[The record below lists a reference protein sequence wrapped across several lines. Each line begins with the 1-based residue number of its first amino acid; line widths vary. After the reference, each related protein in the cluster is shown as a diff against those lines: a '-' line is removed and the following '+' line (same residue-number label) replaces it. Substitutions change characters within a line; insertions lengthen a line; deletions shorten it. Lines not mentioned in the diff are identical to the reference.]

1 MPEIQFICERY
12 KKICYIYVNFRNISC
27 KKAKK
32 RYNICREFL
41 QEKEKDMATKFY
53 QSVLYQMSVS
63 IGRKVGIYQDGDFV
77 FSYPEDTVMLQH
89 ASEIVRLTA
98 NMSEPLHYLG
108 FTFIGSPSRGTPDF
122 LVFVEG
128 DDNAAVQFAQMISI
142 SVSSMHQLHNDRY
155 DRSNLIRNI
164 ILDNVL
170 PGDILVSAKELHL
183 SYDTPRVIML
193 LRTADGSANAQ
204 TLVEVVQ
211 NMFPEKNRDFVFS
224 LDERNTILAKEI
236 KSDTTEAE
244 LDRLA
249 QTVLDTVNAEAYAQI
264 TIGIGS
270 MAPTIKDLAKSYKD
284 ARVALEVAKVF
295 DTERSIINYENLGI
309 GRLIYQLPTT
319 LCELFLSEVFKKG
332 SIDALDSET
341 LFTIQK
347 FFENDLNVS
356 ETSRQLYVHRNT
368 LVYRLDKVQK
378 ITGLDLRI
386 FDHAIVFKIAMMVKR
401 YLVSKPMKI

>member
-1 MPEIQFICERY
+1 
-12 KKICYIYVNFRNISC
+12 
-27 KKAKK
+27 
-32 RYNICREFL
+32 
-41 QEKEKDMATKFY
+41 MAHKFY
-53 QSVLYQMSVS
+53 QSVLYQMGVTV
-63 IGRKVGIYQDGDFV
+63 GRKVGLYEDGDFI
-77 FSYPEDTVMLQH
+77 FSYPEDMNMLQH
-89 ASEIVRLTA
+89 EPELARLAET
-98 NMSEPLHYLG
+98 MDEPFHFLG
-108 FTFIGSPSRGTPDF
+108 FTFFGYPSHTAPEF
-122 LVFVEG
+122 LTFVEG
-128 DDNAAVQFAQMISI
+128 EGDDALRYAEMIAI
-142 SVSSMHQLHNDRY
+142 AVSSMNQLHNDRY

-170 PGDILVSAKELHL
+170 PGDILISAKELHL
-183 SYDTPRVIML
+183 TYDTPRVIML
-193 LRTADGSANAQ
+193 LRTADGSTSAH
-204 TLVEVVQ
+204 TLSEVVQ
-211 NMFPEKNRDFVFS
+211 SLFPEKNRDFVFN

-236 KSDTTEAE
+236 QPGTTEAE

-249 QTVLDTVNAEAYAQI
+249 KTVLDTVNTEAYAQI

-270 MAPTIKDLAKSYKD
+270 VAPTIKDLAKSYKD
-284 ARVALEVAKVF
+284 ARVALEVGKVF
-295 DTERSIINYENLGI
+295 DTERPIVNYENLGI

-319 LCELFLSEVFKKG
+319 LCELFLSEVFKKE

-378 ITGLDLRI
+378 LTGLDLRI

-401 YLVSKPMKI
+401 YLVSNPMKL

>member
-1 MPEIQFICERY
+1 
-12 KKICYIYVNFRNISC
+12 
-27 KKAKK
+27 
-32 RYNICREFL
+32 
-41 QEKEKDMATKFY
+41 MATKFY

-128 DDNAAVQFAQMISI
+128 DDNAAVQFAQMIAI